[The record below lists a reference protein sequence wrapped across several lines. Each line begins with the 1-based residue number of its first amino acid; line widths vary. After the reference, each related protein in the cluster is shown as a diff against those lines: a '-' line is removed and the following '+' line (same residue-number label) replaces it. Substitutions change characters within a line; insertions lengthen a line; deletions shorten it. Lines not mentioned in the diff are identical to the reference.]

1 MFVVN
6 YKSSFESP
14 KQVKKKKKKT
24 ACLFEKKKNAVF
36 LVIGHCAVS
45 MWFMAS
51 LLFSS
56 EKETHE

>member
-14 KQVKKKKKKT
+14 KQISKEKT

-56 EKETHE
+56 EKETHK